1 VERGRW
7 VMKLVRR
14 FAVAAGSLL
23 ALIVAGSAHW
33 KL

>member
-1 VERGRW
+1 VERGR
-7 VMKLVRR
+7 LVIKIDRR
-14 FAVAAGSLL
+14 FAIAAGSLL